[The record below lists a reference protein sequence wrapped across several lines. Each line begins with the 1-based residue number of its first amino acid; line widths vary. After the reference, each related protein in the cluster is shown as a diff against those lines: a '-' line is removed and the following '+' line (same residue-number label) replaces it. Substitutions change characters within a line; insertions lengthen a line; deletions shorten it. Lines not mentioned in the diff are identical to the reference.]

1 MKEDMM
7 SNFGVIN
14 WAVLLIYFAA
24 MMFLGAR
31 VGKENTNTESYFLGS
46 RKIPWWAIGLSVM
59 ATQCSAVSFIGMP
72 GWGYTSG
79 LMRLTYT
86 FQFPLVMVILMT
98 TFVPFFYNTKVVSI
112 YEYLEKRFGPKS
124 RSIMA
129 FIFLLSRGLQTAV
142 VMYGP
147 ALALSLI
154 IGADPKIAIAIMGI
168 FSIIYTIFGGI
179 AAVIWTDVVQMFVI
193 WLGVILAILIP
204 VFSVDGGLSSIVGNA
219 AANGM
224 FTGLDFSFSLNNSY
238 SFWGGLLGSGFLYV
252 TYLGTDQS
260 QVQRVLTAKSVRET
274 KLSLSLAGF
283 VVPIQTLLFLLSGIC
298 LFTAFGGQ
306 VFENSDYVMLTFITQ
321 YLPAGLAG
329 LVTAGVFA
337 AGMSSVDSA
346 LNSLATVTVNDFYKK
361 WKPEASD
368 EDCLKVSRYM
378 TLFWG
383 IFATAAA
390 FFLGG
395 LGTVLDIIN
404 VIGPMFYPCML
415 SAFTLAVF
423 CKKGNEK
430 GCIAAVLTGLAADLY
445 MFLFTDIGSL
455 WWNFIGFVIAFAV
468 GYLVSA
474 VTNKEEKTRASEE
487 FRYETAT
494 GSDLTISNVVKL
506 AVAGKIEEKDADG
519 YYVVPGKVDRIG
531 YALIAFFVIQC
542 VLLALI

>member
-1 MKEDMM
+1 M
-7 SNFGVIN
+7 SNFGIIN
-14 WAVLLIYFAA
+14 WIVLLVYFGA
-24 MMFLGAR
+24 MLYLGTR
-31 VGKENTNTESYFLGS
+31 VGKANTNTESYFLGS
-46 RKIPWWAIGLSVM
+46 RKIPWWAIGISVM

-79 LMRLTYT
+79 LTRLTYT

-124 RSIMA
+124 RGIMA

-147 ALALSLI
+147 ALALSMI
-154 IGADPKIAIAIMGI
+154 TGADPKAAIAIMGI
-168 FSIIYTIFGGI
+168 FSIVYTIFGGI

-204 VFSVDGGLSSIVGNA
+204 VFTVDGGLSGILGNA

-224 FTGLDFSFSLNNSY
+224 FTGLDFSFSLDNSY
-238 SFWGGLLGSGFLYV
+238 SFWGGLLGSGFLYL

-283 VVPIQTLLFLLSGIC
+283 VVPVQTLMFLFSGIC

-306 VFENSDYVMLTFITQ
+306 TFENSDYVMLTFITK

-361 WKPEASD
+361 WKPEATD

-430 GCIAAVLTGLAADLY
+430 GCIAAVLTGLVVDLY
-445 MFLFTDIGSL
+445 MFLFTSIGSL

-468 GYLVSA
+468 GYAVSLL
-474 VTNKEEKTRASEE
+474 TNKEEKLADLSE
-487 FRYETAT
+487 FSYETAT
-494 GSDLTISNVVKL
+494 GSGLTISNVVKL
-506 AVAGKIEEKDADG
+506 AVAGKIEEKDESG
-519 YYVVPGKVDRIG
+519 YYVIPGKVDKIG
-531 YALIAFFVIQC
+531 YGLIAFFVIQC
-542 VLLALI
+542 IVLALI

>member
-1 MKEDMM
+1 M

-14 WAVLLIYFAA
+14 WIVLLVYFVA
-24 MMFLGAR
+24 MMILGTQ
-31 VGKENTNTESYFLGS
+31 VGKSNSNTESYFLGS

-79 LMRLTYT
+79 LQRLTFT

-112 YEYLEKRFGPKS
+112 YEYLEKRFGSKS
-124 RSIMA
+124 RTLMA
-129 FIFLLSRGLQTAV
+129 LIFLLSRGLQTAV

-147 ALALSLI
+147 ALALSMI
-154 IGADPKIAIAIMGI
+154 TGADPKIAILIMGVFAI
-168 FSIIYTIFGGI
+168 AYTVFGGI

-193 WLGVILAILIP
+193 WLGVILAIAIP
-204 VFSVDGGLSSIVGNA
+204 VATAHGGLGEIMSNA
-219 AANGM
+219 ASNNLLQ
-224 FTGLDFSFSLNNSY
+224 GLDFKLGLDNPY
-238 SFWGGLLGSGFLYV
+238 SFWGGLLGSGFLYL

-260 QVQRVLTAKSVRET
+260 QVQRVLTAKSIRET

-283 VVPIQTLLFLLSGIC
+283 VVPIQTLAFLFSGIC
-298 LFTAFGGQ
+298 LFTTYGGKT
-306 VFENSDYVMLTFITQ
+306 FDNSDYVMLTFITKH
-321 YLPAGLAG
+321 LPVGIAG

-346 LNSLATVTVNDFYKK
+346 LNSLATVSINDFYKK
-361 WKPEASD
+361 WKPDATD
-368 EDCLKVSRYM
+368 DQCLKVSRIM

-383 IFATAAA
+383 VFATLFALV
-390 FFLGG
+390 LGG
-395 LGTVLDIIN
+395 LGSVLDLIN

-430 GCIAAVLTGLAADLY
+430 GCIAAIITGLAVDLY
-445 MFLFTDIGSL
+445 MFLRTDIGSL
-455 WWNFIGFVIAFAV
+455 WWNFFGFLIAFAV
-468 GYLVSA
+468 GYIVS
-474 VTNKEEKTRASEE
+474 VITNKKEEVVAAGAE
-487 FRYETAT
+487 FSYETAT
-494 GSDLTISNVVKL
+494 GNQLTISNVVKL
-506 AVAGKIEEKDADG
+506 AVAGKIEEKDEDG
-519 YYVVPGKVDRIG
+519 YYVVPGKLDKIG

-542 VLLALI
+542 IVLALI

>member
-1 MKEDMM
+1 M

-14 WAVLLIYFAA
+14 WIVLLVYFVA
-24 MMFLGAR
+24 MMILGTQ
-31 VGKENTNTESYFLGS
+31 VGKSNSNTESYFLGS

-79 LMRLTYT
+79 LQRLTFT

-112 YEYLEKRFGPKS
+112 YEYLEKRFGSKS
-124 RSIMA
+124 RTLMA
-129 FIFLLSRGLQTAV
+129 LIFLLSRGLQTAV

-147 ALALSLI
+147 ALSLSMI
-154 IGADPKIAIAIMGI
+154 TGADPKIAILIMGVFAI
-168 FSIIYTIFGGI
+168 AYTVFGGI

-193 WLGVILAILIP
+193 WIGVILAIAIP
-204 VFSVDGGLSSIVGNA
+204 IATAHGGIGEIMSNA
-219 AANGM
+219 ASNNLLQ
-224 FTGLDFSFSLNNSY
+224 GLDFKLGLDNPY
-238 SFWGGLLGSGFLYV
+238 SFWGGLLGSGFLYL

-260 QVQRVLTAKSVRET
+260 QVQRVLTAKSIRET

-283 VVPIQTLLFLLSGIC
+283 IVPIQTLAFLFSGIC
-298 LFTAFGGQ
+298 LFTTYGGKT
-306 VFENSDYVMLTFITQ
+306 FDNSDYVMLTFITKH
-321 YLPAGLAG
+321 LPVGIAG

-346 LNSLATVTVNDFYKK
+346 LNSLATVSINDFYKK
-361 WKPEASD
+361 WKPDATD
-368 EDCLKVSRYM
+368 DQCLKVSRIM

-383 IFATAAA
+383 VFATLFALV
-390 FFLGG
+390 LGG
-395 LGTVLDIIN
+395 LGSVLDLIN

-430 GCIAAVLTGLAADLY
+430 GCIAAIITGLVVDLY
-445 MFLFTDIGSL
+445 MFLRTDIGSL
-455 WWNFIGFVIAFAV
+455 WWNFFGFLIAFAV
-468 GYLVSA
+468 GYIVSII
-474 VTNKEEKTRASEE
+474 TNKDTEVAAAKE
-487 FRYETAT
+487 FSYETAT
-494 GSDLTISNVVKL
+494 GNQLTISNVVKL
-506 AVAGKIEEKDADG
+506 AVAGKIEEKDEDG
-519 YYVVPGKVDRIG
+519 YYVVPGKLDKIG

-542 VLLALI
+542 IVLALI